1 MSEVDEAVTEAVK
14 KLMGIKKFKVYASE
28 TVYFAVEVEAK
39 SREEAWELARSG
51 EVDFPSD
58 AIYDGNNFQL
68 DEVEEVTE

>member
-1 MSEVDEAVTEAVK
+1 MSDDVDVDEAVK
-14 KLMGIKKFKVYASE
+14 KLMGIKKFTVYASE

-39 SREEAWELARSG
+39 SIEEAWELARSG
-51 EVDFPSD
+51 EVGFPTD